1 MISIR
6 ASGHYF
12 DIGLVC
18 QNRFVRSLLVSAFY
32 ATFYFVKGAMKTEH
46 DTLGFLNSFSFCWS
60 VTYNC
65 RSKQIITVILTDSVI
80 VKIIHIIRAAFDT
93 KPQHCNWNVVKLS
106 TVPAVRRCSSKFV
119 LVKISQY
126 LQGNT
131 CAGVS
136 F

>member
-32 ATFYFVKGAMKTEH
+32 GTFYFVKGAMKTEH

-60 VTYNC
+60 VTYNG

-80 VKIIHIIRAAFDT
+80 VNIIHIIRAAFDT
-93 KPQHCNWNVVKLS
+93 LRQNHN
-106 TVPAVRRCSSKFV
+106 TVIET
-119 LVKISQY
+119 L
-126 LQGNT
+126 
-131 CAGVS
+131 
-136 F
+136 